1 MTLHLI
7 RQLGHIVFST
17 PDINRSADDL
27 VDLVGL
33 KVTERRSDRIYVSSN
48 SRRYEV
54 TFMDG
59 PSAGIIAVGLEAM
72 NSEAVN
78 EIAVRVKSEGFEL
91 IDDRPLG
98 PAIDRA
104 VRFEIPSGLVF
115 EVHTPVLRSEG
126 QRHIG
131 PGAREKR
138 IEHVNF
144 KAPDVLVVR
153 DVFIKLF
160 GMLLS
165 DRTSGDEF
173 NWFRCNDGYHHT
185 LALFRGD
192 PSVHH
197 YAFDF
202 NALED
207 LAGVADGLVLKK
219 RKLLWGPGRHGAGGN
234 VFQYYVDPNDC
245 IVEMSVG
252 MERIDSDEL
261 YQPRTW
267 EITPGFADRWINLW
281 GSPPPSNFT
290 DPGLRF
296 LKPPR
301 LVGASATSHEA
312 AKIDTTA

>member
-1 MTLHLI
+1 
-7 RQLGHIVFST
+7 
-17 PDINRSADDL
+17 
-27 VDLVGL
+27 
-33 KVTERRSDRIYVSSN
+33 
-48 SRRYEV
+48 
-54 TFMDG
+54 
-59 PSAGIIAVGLEAM
+59 
-72 NSEAVN
+72 
-78 EIAVRVKSEGFEL
+78 
-91 IDDRPLG
+91 
-98 PAIDRA
+98 
-104 VRFEIPSGLVF
+104 
-115 EVHTPVLRSEG
+115 
-126 QRHIG
+126 
-131 PGAREKR
+131 
-138 IEHVNF
+138 
-144 KAPDVLVVR
+144 
-153 DVFIKLF
+153 
-160 GMLLS
+160 MLLC

-207 LAGVADGLVLKK
+207 LAGIADGLVLKK
-219 RKLLWGPGRHGAGGN
+219 RKLLWGPGRQGAGGN
-234 VFQYYVDPNDC
+234 VFQYYVEPNDC

-281 GSPPPSNFT
+281 GSSPPSNFT

-296 LKPPR
+296 VKPPR

-312 AKIDTTA
+312 SKIDTTA